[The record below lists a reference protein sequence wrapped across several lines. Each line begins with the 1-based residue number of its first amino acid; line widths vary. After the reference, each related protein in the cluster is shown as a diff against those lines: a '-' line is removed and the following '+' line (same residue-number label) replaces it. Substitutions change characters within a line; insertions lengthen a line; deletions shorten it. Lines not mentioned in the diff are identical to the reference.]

1 MQVDCWFARVLAVL
15 RLVWLAAAPLP
26 SAADAIEPPALA
38 ARVADGSLPKME
50 QRLPQ
55 SPAVVRLEG
64 AGQRPGAY
72 GGQLRLLMSQ
82 SRDTRMMVV
91 YGYARLVGYDTNWRP
106 VPDIL
111 EAIDVKEGRIF
122 TLTLR
127 KGHRWSDGQPFTAE
141 DFRFYWEDVAN
152 NPELSPGGPDRF
164 LLVDDKPPRF
174 EVVDARTLRYTWERP
189 NPHFLPALAGAR
201 PDEIFQPAHY
211 LKPVHPRYAE
221 AAALAEKVA
230 AAGQRNWSA
239 LFTRISNHYHND
251 NPDLPTLDPWVLT
264 TPPPSSRF
272 IFARNP
278 FYHRVDVNGR
288 QLPYIDEV
296 ALTIVSPQ
304 LIPVK
309 AAAGEADLQ
318 ARGLSFENFTILK
331 QGAARN
337 NYEVRLW
344 PSARGSELALFP
356 NLNVE
361 NPTQRALVRD
371 ARFRQALSLAIN
383 RDEISQVIYYGMAR
397 LGNDTVLPASPL
409 FKPDYEERHAAFDL
423 ARANGLLDALGLRR
437 GADGFRLT
445 ADGTPLEVVVE
456 TSGEDPVQV
465 AILQLMTE
473 TWKAAGIRLLI
484 KPEERQVLRN
494 RVFAGLAL
502 MSAWYGLENG
512 LANADTLP
520 SELAPTSQVQLS
532 WPKWGQYYET
542 SGRSGEAVDM
552 PAATELAELYEAW
565 LKTLDPARRGE
576 IWHRMLAIRAE
587 QQFSIGTVRAV
598 PQPVVVS
605 NRLQNVP
612 AEAVYN
618 WEPGAHFGVHHP
630 DTFWF
635 ADAAPPAKR

>member
-15 RLVWLAAAPLP
+15 MLAWLAAAPLP
-26 SAADAIEPPALA
+26 SAAGAIEPPALA
-38 ARVADGSLPKME
+38 ARVADGSLPKIE

-152 NPELSPGGPDRF
+152 NPELSPGGLDRF

-174 EVVDARTLRYTWERP
+174 EVVDAQTLRYTWERP

-211 LKPVHPRYAE
+211 LKPFHPRYAE

-264 TPPPSSRF
+264 NPPPSSRF
-272 IFARNP
+272 VFARNP

-309 AAAGEADLQ
+309 TAAGEADLQ

-337 NYEVRLW
+337 NYAVRLW

-361 NPTQRALVRD
+361 NPAQRALVRD

-409 FKPDYEERHAAFDL
+409 FKTDYEERHAAFDL

-445 ADGTPLEVVVE
+445 ADGTPLEIVVE

-465 AILQLMTE
+465 AILQLVTE
-473 TWKAAGIRLLI
+473 TWKAAGVRLLV

-520 SELAPTSQVQLS
+520 TELAPTSQVQLS

-552 PAATELAELYEAW
+552 PAASELAELYDAW
-565 LKTLDPARRGE
+565 LKTLDPARREE

-587 QQFSIGTVRAV
+587 QQFSIGTVRGV